1 MSSTMKLKM
10 LCALSICMSLCFY
23 FYWIYAGEVYSEYT
37 MDLVGVNQSIR
48 WFETPDWIHKFWI
61 PIAIVIYLMI
71 GMGWTIFK
79 HILLLYIAV
88 GILLGFSSESSCFTS
103 LDFLFSDLWKI
114 SDGAL
119 LYLLYFESDFK
130 KTD

>member
-1 MSSTMKLKM
+1 
-10 LCALSICMSLCFY
+10 
-23 FYWIYAGEVYSEYT
+23 

-71 GMGWTIFK
+71 GMEWTIFK

>member
-1 MSSTMKLKM
+1 MSSTLKLRV
-10 LCALSICMSLCFY
+10 LCSLSICMSLCFY

-37 MDLVGVNQSIR
+37 MDLVGANRGIR

-71 GMGWTIFK
+71 GMGWTILK
-79 HILLLYIAV
+79 HMLLLYIV
-88 GILLGFSSESSCFTS
+88 IGILLGFSSESSCFTS